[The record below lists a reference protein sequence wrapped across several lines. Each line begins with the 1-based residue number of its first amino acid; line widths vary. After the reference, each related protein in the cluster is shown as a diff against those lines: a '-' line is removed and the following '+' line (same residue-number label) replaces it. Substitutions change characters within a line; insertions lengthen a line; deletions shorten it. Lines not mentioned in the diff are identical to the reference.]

1 MGNKR
6 MIEYP
11 VNENWKKYKKD
22 GEDTIE
28 GFCGACMAI
37 PFAFAGVG
45 ASAYGA
51 SSRGKHKKQKKIAL
65 WGGIASIVISVLV
78 IIYYVWIKK
87 CTDCGYKGD

>member
-11 VNENWKKYKKD
+11 VNENWKKHKKD
-22 GEDTIE
+22 GEDVRE
-28 GFCGACMAI
+28 DWCGACLAI

-65 WGGIASIVISVLV
+65 WGGIASIVISSLV
-78 IIYYVWIKK
+78 IFYYVAIKK
-87 CTDCGYKGD
+87 CTDCGYNGD